1 MRIPAAPGDWI
12 IGLSNTFEIALRDES
27 LSVQRGVISAYAKMA
42 VSGFVYNF
50 TFPIKNAGAYQYR
63 VAIKDSS
70 GRIGSASQFI
80 EVPDL
85 KKKRLTLSSIILENL
100 SNDDWLRMRDTAG
113 TRIAGDPM
121 SDTALRRI
129 KTNSVMRYGLEI
141 YNAKLSSG
149 KQPQLQTKI
158 RVFRDGKL
166 ILDGMQKP
174 FELSS
179 QTDLTHLKLTG
190 AVAIGEKM
198 LPGDY
203 VLQLIVIDT
212 LTKIKQQVATQ
223 FVEFEVVN

>member
-1 MRIPAAPGDWI
+1 
-12 IGLSNTFEIALRDES
+12 
-27 LSVQRGVISAYAKMA
+27 
-42 VSGFVYNF
+42 
-50 TFPIKNAGAYQYR
+50 
-63 VAIKDSS
+63 
-70 GRIGSASQFI
+70 GSASQFI

-100 SNDDWLRMRDTAG
+100 SNDDWLRRRDTAA
-113 TRIAGDPM
+113 TKVASNPL

-129 KTNSVMRYGLEI
+129 KVNSVMRYGLEI
-141 YNAKLSSG
+141 YNAKLSSA

-174 FELSS
+174 FELGA
-179 QTDLTHLKLTG
+179 QTDITHLKLVG
-190 AVAIGEKM
+190 ALAIGEKM

-203 VLQLIVIDT
+203 VLQLIVTDT
-212 LTKIKQQVATQ
+212 LAKTKQQIATQ